1 VFEICGHITS
11 FGTTLG
17 GLAGEL
23 GASVDFAASP
33 VAPVT
38 RPVPPTMSMVS
49 PIGWTVPPGIV
60 IVGPPIR
67 LERLSRGMVDP
78 LGTLVRHTMPAVPFR
93 MPIVPPHTSVKSL
106 SDAVVGPVGAAVA
119 VRIAPVHRAMS
130 PVPPAIA
137 VAPALDKLVHPANA
151 FVGPTMP
158 RVPMADAMV
167 ASATSPVQAHMS
179 FVALHASFKRSAAPS
194 VHVLAHPMRS
204 PLPVRPPVGRRA
216 GAMLI
221 IAAERRPT
229 TARPK
234 GEGRVV

>member
-1 VFEICGHITS
+1 
-11 FGTTLG
+11 
-17 GLAGEL
+17 
-23 GASVDFAASP
+23 
-33 VAPVT
+33 
-38 RPVPPTMSMVS
+38 VPPR
-49 PIGWTVPPGIV
+49 IV
-60 IVGPPIR
+60 IVGPPIAF
-67 LERLSRGMVDP
+67 ERLSTAMVGQ
-78 LGTLVRHTMPAVPFR
+78 LGTLAGNTMSAVPFR

-106 SDAVVGPVGAAVA
+106 SDALVGTVGAAVG
-119 VRIAPVHRAMS
+119 VRIAPVLRAMS
-130 PVPPAIA
+130 PVPLAIA
-137 VAPALDKLVHPANA
+137 VATALNTLVHPANA
-151 FVGPTMP
+151 FVEPTMP
-158 RVPMADAMV
+158 RAPMADAMV
-167 ASATSPVQAHMS
+167 ASAMSPVQAHMS